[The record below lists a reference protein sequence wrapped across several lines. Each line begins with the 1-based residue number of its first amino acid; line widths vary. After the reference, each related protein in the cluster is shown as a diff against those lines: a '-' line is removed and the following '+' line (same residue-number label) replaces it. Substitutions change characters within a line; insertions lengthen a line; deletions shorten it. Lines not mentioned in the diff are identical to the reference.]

1 MCFNIIEMSK
11 NRPLVMGILNITPD
25 SFSDGNKYLDTELA
39 CEYAFRMASDGAD
52 IIDIGGESS
61 RPGAEPITIEEEQKR
76 ILPVL
81 KKIRHELSIP
91 ISVDT
96 YHSETAQKAIDLGA
110 DIIND
115 ISALRF
121 DSEMINIIIN
131 YKVPVILMHMKG
143 TPRDMQK
150 DPFYQDCIKE
160 IVDFF
165 DERIAY
171 CKQNGID
178 KNRLIIDPGIGFG
191 KRLADNL
198 VIMKNIDNLKKFDIP
213 VMIGTSR
220 KSFIGMITKNDNPAS
235 DRIGGSISSAVASII
250 NGANIVRVH
259 DVKETVEA
267 VKVLEAIRGN

>member
-1 MCFNIIEMSK
+1 MCINIIEMSK

-52 IIDIGGESS
+52 IIDLGGESS
-61 RPGAEPITIEEEQKR
+61 RPGAEPITIEEEQNR

-81 KKIRHELSIP
+81 KKIRHKLSIP
-91 ISVDT
+91 ISIDT
-96 YHSETAQKAIDLGA
+96 YHSDTARKAIDLGA

-121 DSEMINIIIN
+121 DSEMINVIIN

-171 CKQNGID
+171 CKQNGIKR
-178 KNRLIIDPGIGFG
+178 KNIIIDPGIGFG

-220 KSFIGMITKNDNPAS
+220 KSFIGMITKNDKNLF
-235 DRIGGSISSAVASII
+235 
-250 NGANIVRVH
+250 
-259 DVKETVEA
+259 TVCLLL
-267 VKVLEAIRGN
+267 K

>member
-1 MCFNIIEMSK
+1 MSK